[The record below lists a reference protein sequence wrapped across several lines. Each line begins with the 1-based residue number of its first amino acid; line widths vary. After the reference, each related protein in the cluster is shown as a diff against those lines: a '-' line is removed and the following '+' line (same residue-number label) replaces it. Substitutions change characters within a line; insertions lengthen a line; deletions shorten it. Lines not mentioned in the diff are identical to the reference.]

1 MDVWIVLVPMLSVVV
16 LAASLGFAFDILRD
30 ARRRTPVLLSA
41 NAARA
46 RATVDYYV
54 HVQDS
59 ISG

>member
-1 MDVWIVLVPMLSVVV
+1 MLVPMLSVVV

-41 NAARA
+41 DTARA

>member
-1 MDVWIVLVPMLSVVV
+1 MNEWIVLVPLLVVAF
-16 LAASLGFAFDILRD
+16 AALLGLAFDSLRD

-41 NAARA
+41 DAARA
-46 RATVDYYV
+46 RATVDYYI